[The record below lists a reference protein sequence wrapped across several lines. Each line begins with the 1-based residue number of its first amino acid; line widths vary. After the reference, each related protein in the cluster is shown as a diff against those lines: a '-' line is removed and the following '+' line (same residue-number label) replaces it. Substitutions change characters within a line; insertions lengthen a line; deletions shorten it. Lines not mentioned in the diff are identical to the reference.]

1 MQPPGLILRKRCTL
15 RHGASRRS
23 VKEEVG
29 LFALPVLRPLYS
41 HMSRL
46 AAQKRKLIIFGDP
59 SWECAPTPSFIADLV
74 FGKWILSIPYLS
86 LREA

>member
-1 MQPPGLILRKRCTL
+1 MQPPGSILRKRCTL

-29 LFALPVLRPLYS
+29 LFTLPVLHLLYS
-41 HMSRL
+41 HRFSRL

-74 FGKWILSIPYLS
+74 FGK
-86 LREA
+86 